1 MSAKSLQALLG
12 SSPIV
17 GVGSSGSRRL
27 EPSEMDIAIVDS
39 VFEKLKIL
47 FPVGA
52 PKSEVEG
59 THKAEWLKTLAAQK
73 IRDRDQVQYGL
84 NRARSEVGERKYWP
98 SPRQFCIWCLPCA
111 NDAGLPETEQAF
123 REALK
128 HYRTAASH
136 SWTHE
141 VVWLAMRET
150 GNWMFSRGKKKDV
163 FEVFTR
169 NYDVLVRRFLAGEKF
184 DIELP
189 KALPPKVNIP
199 TKPDDAK
206 QNIALI
212 RKRLDLRGSNDCN

>member
-1 MSAKSLQALLG
+1 MRAKSLQTLL
-12 SSPIV
+12 SSGPIV
-17 GVGSSGSRRL
+17 GVGGLVSGRP
-27 EPSEMDIAIVDS
+27 EPTDMDIAFVDS

-59 THKAEWLKTLAAQK
+59 THKAEWLKTLAAQEV
-73 IRDRDQVQYGL
+73 RSRDQVQYGL
-84 NRARSEVGERKYWP
+84 NRARREVGDRKFWP

-111 NDAGLPETEQAF
+111 LDAGLPEAEQAF

-128 HYRTAASH
+128 HYRNPASH

-141 VVWLAMRET
+141 LVWFAMRET
-150 GNWMFSRGKKKDV
+150 GHWMSSRANKKEV
-163 FEVFTR
+163 FEVYTR
-169 NYDVLVRRFLAGEKF
+169 NYDVLVRRFLAGETF
-184 DIELP
+184 DIEIP

-199 TKPDDAK
+199 TKPGAAK

-212 RKRLDLRGSNDCN
+212 RKSLDLRGSNEYT